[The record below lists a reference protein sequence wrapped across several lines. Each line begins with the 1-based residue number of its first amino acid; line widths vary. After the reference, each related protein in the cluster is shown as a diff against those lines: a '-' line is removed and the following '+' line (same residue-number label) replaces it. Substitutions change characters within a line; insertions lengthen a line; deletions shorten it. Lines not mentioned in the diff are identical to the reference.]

1 MKVKSLR
8 ALYLE
13 QLKDL
18 HRAERQLIK
27 ALPAMAKA
35 ASSEELRNAFAEH
48 LGTTKKHAHR
58 IETIFWRANGR
69 VQEKKSKS
77 MERPDREGN
86 ALSAAAHRF
95 DHYEIADMVAEELR
109 NTLAGDLDE
118 TRKHV
123 QRIEAIFE
131 QMSEWA
137 RGKKRK
143 AMENLVEDNR
153 DVSKK
158 DAALI
163 AAAQRVEH
171 YGIAGYGCVRTYA
184 MILGDKDSAALLAQT
199 LTEKKEAEE
208 TLTGV
213 AAQLNLRVPKKPCQ
227 SEKRAVPR
235 LATRA
240 GSPILSQLQY

>member
-1 MKVKSLR
+1 
-8 ALYLE
+8 
-13 QLKDL
+13 
-18 HRAERQLIK
+18 
-27 ALPAMAKA
+27 
-35 ASSEELRNAFAEH
+35 
-48 LGTTKKHAHR
+48 
-58 IETIFWRANGR
+58 
-69 VQEKKSKS
+69 
-77 MERPDREGN
+77 
-86 ALSAAAHRF
+86 
-95 DHYEIADMVAEELR
+95 
-109 NTLAGDLDE
+109 
-118 TRKHV
+118 
-123 QRIEAIFE
+123 
-131 QMSEWA
+131 MSEWA